1 MIYYFI
7 VLILHLLLSLC
18 YYLRLPYYNQDF
30 NVAVI
35 LSSLIIAYSAAV
47 FLIGENQNNASIV
60 FVMILFGIPFLSIFC
75 VYFIPQRLEK
85 LQSVKLDYIGTIW
98 EIEIRMRKE
107 FIDGNVD
114 SNSILKNS
122 YRGEGITPNKI
133 LYIIES
139 YYLFIKKDSKIAA
152 RAHLSYAKM
161 LPKSIEYDY
170 QLFRC
175 EKYLTKD
182 HHNDCLKYL

>member
-60 FVMILFGIPFLSIFC
+60 L
-75 VYFIPQRLEK
+75 
-85 LQSVKLDYIGTIW
+85 
-98 EIEIRMRKE
+98 
-107 FIDGNVD
+107 
-114 SNSILKNS
+114 
-122 YRGEGITPNKI
+122 
-133 LYIIES
+133 
-139 YYLFIKKDSKIAA
+139 
-152 RAHLSYAKM
+152 
-161 LPKSIEYDY
+161 
-170 QLFRC
+170 
-175 EKYLTKD
+175 
-182 HHNDCLKYL
+182 